1 MKYTNI
7 FYAKHPG
14 NDKQYIFALPFL
26 DNKVAK
32 GDRLRVACRD
42 GEKTVIA
49 TSENWIVTEELAKA
63 TTSAMGEYWP
73 LAQAYG
79 KMEYVNAEY
88 SLPLFAPSERRYA
101 DMSKPC
107 KYESED
113 GICIN
118 ADCPIPDDIPDVC
131 KWEDRTQK
139 GE

>member
-32 GDRLRVACRD
+32 GDKLRVTCKS

-49 TSENWIVTEELAKA
+49 TSENWIVTEKLAKA
-63 TTSAMGEYWP
+63 TTAAMGGYWP

-79 KMEYVNAEY
+79 KIECVNVEQ
-88 SLPLFAPSERRYA
+88 LFSFVSPY
-101 DMSKPC
+101 
-107 KYESED
+107 
-113 GICIN
+113 
-118 ADCPIPDDIPDVC
+118 
-131 KWEDRTQK
+131 
-139 GE
+139 